1 MFRQLLEF
9 FHNKRSKIAV
19 LIFLLIIILTLNQLW
34 DLWGK
39 WGWVSPPLKD
49 PRTITI
55 SAEGKVT
62 ATPDTAKIQLSVV
75 TDGPT
80 ADAVQQKNSEN
91 INKVTDFIKS
101 SGVGDTDIKTTY
113 YNLYPKYDY
122 VNGRQIPA
130 GYSLSQTLEVK
141 IRDLKKTGQILTGA
155 VARGANQVSG
165 VEFFVDDPDNLKAQA
180 REQAFSKAQTKAQE
194 LAKLAKVRLGKVI
207 TFSESSSG
215 QPPIFLEKSLGYGGG
230 GPAPDIQSG
239 SQEITVSVNV
249 VFEIH

>member
-1 MFRQLLEF
+1 MFRQLFEF

-19 LIFLLIIILTLNQLW
+19 LVSLLIIILTLNQLW

-49 PRTITI
+49 SRTITI

-62 ATPDTAKIQLSVV
+62 ASPDTAKIQLSVV
-75 TDGPT
+75 TDGKT
-80 ADAVQQKNSEN
+80 ADEVQQKNSEDM
-91 INKVTDFIKS
+91 NKVTDFIKS
-101 SGVGDTDIKTTY
+101 SGVETKDIKTTY

-180 REQAFSKAQTKAQE
+180 RQQAFDKAKTKAKE
-194 LAKLAKVRLGKVI
+194 LAKLAQVRLGKVI

-215 QPPIFLEKSLGYGGG
+215 QPPIFYEKALGLGGG
-230 GPAPDIQSG
+230 GPIPDIQSG
-239 SQEITVSVNV
+239 SQEIIVSVNV
-249 VFEIH
+249 VFEIR

>member
-1 MFRQLLEF
+1 MEF
-9 FHNKRSKIAV
+9 FHNKRSKIAA
-19 LIFLLIIILTLNQLW
+19 LISLLIVILTLNQLW

-39 WGWVSPPLKD
+39 WGWVAPPLKD

-62 ATPDTAKIQLSVV
+62 ASPDTAKIQLSVV
-75 TDGPT
+75 TDGKT
-80 ADAVQQKNSEN
+80 ADEVQQKNSQDM
-91 INKVTDFIKS
+91 NKVTDFIKS
-101 SGVGDTDIKTTY
+101 SGVEIKDIKTTY

-122 VNGRQIPA
+122 VNGRQISA
-130 GYSLSQTLEVK
+130 GYTLSQTLEVK
-141 IRDLKKTGQILTGA
+141 IRDLKKTGEILTGA
-155 VARGANQVSG
+155 VVRGANQVSG

-180 REQAFSKAQTKAQE
+180 REQAFGKAQTKAQE

-207 TFSESSSG
+207 TFSESFSG

-249 VFEIH
+249 VFEIK

>member
-19 LIFLLIIILTLNQLW
+19 LISLLIVILTLNQLW

-39 WGWVSPPLKD
+39 WGWVTPPLKD
-49 PRTITI
+49 PRAITI

-62 ATPDTAKIQLSVV
+62 ASPDTAKIQLSVV

-80 ADAVQQKNSEN
+80 ADEVQQKNSEN

-101 SGVGDTDIKTTY
+101 SGVETKDIKTTY

-122 VNGRQIPA
+122 VNGRQIAA

-141 IRDLKKTGQILTGA
+141 IRDLKKTGGILTGA
-155 VARGANQVSG
+155 VSRGANQVSG

-180 REQAFSKAQTKAQE
+180 REQAFGKAQAKAQE
-194 LAKLAKVRLGKVI
+194 LAQLARVRLGQVI

-215 QPPIFLEKSLGYGGG
+215 QPPVFYEKALGLGGG
-230 GPAPDIQSG
+230 GPTPDIQSG
-239 SQEITVSVNV
+239 SQEITVSVDV
-249 VFEIH
+249 VFEIK